1 MTKSIYLLK
10 DTEKL
15 GLYIQLIQE
24 ALDSF
29 LYIFRVEENQE
40 FSEILHLCLF
50 AFDSVSKMKIH
61 LNKEILLMSVSEHKI
76 SK

>member
-29 LYIFRVEENQE
+29 LYIFRVEENPE

-50 AFDSVSKMKIH
+50 ALDSVSIMNIH
-61 LNKEILLMSVSEHKI
+61 